1 MGSKARVKNRVFK
14 DDSRMIPARKLENR
28 GISEKL
34 RSRVRMYA
42 RVCFKRCRGVDKWVD
57 DDPAAGQSEYI
68 DAHVHTAVKENG
80 RRGRFSGGA
89 LMRMLLII
97 QFVNSRYIL
106 IVLAE
111 PRVTRI
117 TPCFM
122 PSDFLSSVILRFSS
136 FPRADLSLPISS
148 LSRKMLTRGIE
159 IRAKIDTFDIY
170 HLEGRKVFL
179 SLWNTFVVDIRKG
192 YFKVCRKVEEKRRT
206 RWADEFFLFSGS
218 FFNRQG
224 WSIFSSDSL
233 KERER
238 CTSRILTT
246 LPAALTQLHRPS
258 VVHCQGRGEL
268 LPRLADVALKH
279 YGSYNGNIGK
289 YLCSREH
296 ALRSTRS
303 LDRNDR

>member
-1 MGSKARVKNRVFK
+1 
-14 DDSRMIPARKLENR
+14 
-28 GISEKL
+28 
-34 RSRVRMYA
+34 MYA

-159 IRAKIDTFDIY
+159 IRAKIDENRFDIY
-170 HLEGRKVFL
+170 HLKGRKVFL
-179 SLWNTFVVDIRKG
+179 SLEYLRHRYSKRIFQSVQKW
-192 YFKVCRKVEEKRRT
+192 KRR
-206 RWADEFFLFSGS
+206 DERVGLMNFFFSAVLF
-218 FFNRQG
+218 
-224 WSIFSSDSL
+224 
-233 KERER
+233 
-238 CTSRILTT
+238 LT
-246 LPAALTQLHRPS
+246 AKVDRYFRPI
-258 VVHCQGRGEL
+258 
-268 LPRLADVALKH
+268 P
-279 YGSYNGNIGK
+279 
-289 YLCSREH
+289 
-296 ALRSTRS
+296 
-303 LDRNDR
+303 

>member
-1 MGSKARVKNRVFK
+1 MIHGWFQRESWKTAESVKNCDPVY
-14 DDSRMIPARKLENR
+14 
-28 GISEKL
+28 
-34 RSRVRMYA
+34 VRMYA

-117 TPCFM
+117 TSCFM

-179 SLWNTFVVDIRKG
+179 SLEYFVVDIRKG
-192 YFKVCRKVEEKRRT
+192 YFKVCKSGREET
-206 RWADEFFLFSGS
+206 NALS
-218 FFNRQG
+218 
-224 WSIFSSDSL
+224 WSIFSFQ
-233 KERER
+233 RFFF
-238 CTSRILTT
+238 
-246 LPAALTQLHRPS
+246 
-258 VVHCQGRGEL
+258 
-268 LPRLADVALKH
+268 
-279 YGSYNGNIGK
+279 
-289 YLCSREH
+289 
-296 ALRSTRS
+296 
-303 LDRNDR
+303 

>member
-1 MGSKARVKNRVFK
+1 
-14 DDSRMIPARKLENR
+14 
-28 GISEKL
+28 
-34 RSRVRMYA
+34 MYA

-179 SLWNTFVVDIRKG
+179 SLEYLRRRYSKRIFQSVQKW
-192 YFKVCRKVEEKRRT
+192 KRR
-206 RWADEFFLFSGS
+206 DERVELINFFFSAVLF
-218 FFNRQG
+218 
-224 WSIFSSDSL
+224 
-233 KERER
+233 
-238 CTSRILTT
+238 LT
-246 LPAALTQLHRPS
+246 AKVDRYFRPI
-258 VVHCQGRGEL
+258 
-268 LPRLADVALKH
+268 P
-279 YGSYNGNIGK
+279 
-289 YLCSREH
+289 
-296 ALRSTRS
+296 
-303 LDRNDR
+303 

>member
-1 MGSKARVKNRVFK
+1 MRSKARVKNRVFK

-34 RSRVRMYA
+34 RCMHVYVRMYA

-179 SLWNTFVVDIRKG
+179 SLE
-192 YFKVCRKVEEKRRT
+192 YFRRRYSKRIFQSVQKSGREET
-206 RWADEFFLFSGS
+206 NAL
-218 FFNRQG
+218 G
-224 WSIFSSDSL
+224 WSIFSFQ
-233 KERER
+233 RFFF
-238 CTSRILTT
+238 
-246 LPAALTQLHRPS
+246 
-258 VVHCQGRGEL
+258 
-268 LPRLADVALKH
+268 
-279 YGSYNGNIGK
+279 
-289 YLCSREH
+289 
-296 ALRSTRS
+296 
-303 LDRNDR
+303 

>member
-1 MGSKARVKNRVFK
+1 MIHGWFQRESWKTAESVKNCDPVY
-14 DDSRMIPARKLENR
+14 
-28 GISEKL
+28 
-34 RSRVRMYA
+34 VRMYA

-159 IRAKIDTFDIY
+159 IRAKIDENRHIWYLPSRKKEGVSLSGIPSSSIFEKDISKCA
-170 HLEGRKVFL
+170 EK
-179 SLWNTFVVDIRKG
+179 W
-192 YFKVCRKVEEKRRT
+192 KRR
-206 RWADEFFLFSGS
+206 DERVGLMNFFFSAVLF
-218 FFNRQG
+218 
-224 WSIFSSDSL
+224 
-233 KERER
+233 
-238 CTSRILTT
+238 LT
-246 LPAALTQLHRPS
+246 AKVDRYFRPI
-258 VVHCQGRGEL
+258 
-268 LPRLADVALKH
+268 P
-279 YGSYNGNIGK
+279 
-289 YLCSREH
+289 
-296 ALRSTRS
+296 
-303 LDRNDR
+303 

>member
-1 MGSKARVKNRVFK
+1 MIHGWFQRESWKTAESVKNC
-14 DDSRMIPARKLENR
+14 D
-28 GISEKL
+28 
-34 RSRVRMYA
+34 RVRMYA

-148 LSRKMLTRGIE
+148 LSRKMLTRDRDSGKNRYIWYLPS
-159 IRAKIDTFDIY
+159 RRK
-170 HLEGRKVFL
+170 EGVSL
-179 SLWNTFVVDIRKG
+179 SPEYLRRRYSKRIFQSVQKSGR
-192 YFKVCRKVEEKRRT
+192 EET
-206 RWADEFFLFSGS
+206 NAL
-218 FFNRQG
+218 G
-224 WSIFSSDSL
+224 WSIFSFQ
-233 KERER
+233 RFFF
-238 CTSRILTT
+238 
-246 LPAALTQLHRPS
+246 
-258 VVHCQGRGEL
+258 
-268 LPRLADVALKH
+268 
-279 YGSYNGNIGK
+279 
-289 YLCSREH
+289 
-296 ALRSTRS
+296 
-303 LDRNDR
+303 